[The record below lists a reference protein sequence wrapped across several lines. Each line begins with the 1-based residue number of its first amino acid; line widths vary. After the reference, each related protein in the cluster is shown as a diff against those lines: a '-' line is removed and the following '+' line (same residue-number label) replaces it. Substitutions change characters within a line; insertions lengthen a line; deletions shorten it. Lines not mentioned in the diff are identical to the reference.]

1 MENES
6 LSHINCDGVL
16 YYLDEKNINF
26 LIREFYRLLNQGA
39 FYVFIQSPKMITMY
53 LTESK

>member
-1 MENES
+1 MGLWRLQNCLIEKLNFSGDLIPMENES

-26 LIREFYRLLNQGA
+26 LFGN
-39 FYVFIQSPKMITMY
+39 FIDF
-53 LTESK
+53 